1 MKKSSKISNK
11 KTSKANSKI
20 NSKTSNKKTS
30 KINSKIKYLKKGKK
44 SKKKYYSNIKGGTI
58 IMFVINKKDDNTIDY
73 QSNKS
78 RCMCIDHSQ
87 DEMGNNNVLN
97 NGRRCNHQAENG
109 SQFCKRHRNCMSFLR
124 TFTSGDE
131 PQYNVSKWSHP
142 YVEGSLNCY
151 SYFLDDQ
158 PQAII
163 NKCKSLCEKKHKS
176 GCPKKTKACSKL
188 KPQPENYHLLLRD
201 GNLGNKSKNY
211 KCPVMERKIMND
223 NRSLQKTDFLSKCP
237 KQHYKGAMV
246 IDPDHTFH
254 FYRQNPNGYWSHKPG
269 ILKVSDTDATG
280 QKIPVP
286 HFASRNY
293 EKGKSDDINYTDF
306 CGYYCI
312 PTNKYKKTYVS

>member
-1 MKKSSKISNK
+1 MKKSNK
-11 KTSKANSKI
+11 KYFIKNKKSKYMNKYLKNSK
-20 NSKTSNKKTS
+20 N
-30 KINSKIKYLKKGKK
+30 KYLKKNKK
-44 SKKKYYSNIKGGTI
+44 TKKKYNSNIKGGTI

-73 QSNKS
+73 QSNKN
-78 RCMCIDHSQ
+78 RCMCIDYQQ

-97 NGRRCNHQAENG
+97 NGRRCTHIAENG
-109 SQFCKRHRNCMSFLR
+109 SQFCRKHKNCMGFLR
-124 TFTSGDE
+124 TFTSGHE

-163 NKCKSLCEKKHKS
+163 NKCKNLCLKQHKS
-176 GCPKKTKACSKL
+176 GCPKKTKGCSKL

-201 GNLGNKSKNY
+201 GNLSNKTKNY
-211 KCPVMERKIMND
+211 KCPVMEKKIMND

-237 KQHYKGAMV
+237 SNHYKGAMV

-269 ILKVSDTDATG
+269 ILKVTDVDATG

-312 PTNKYKKTYVS
+312 PTNDYKKTYVS